1 MGQAFSWSG
10 MPNATGNFR
19 YTQQS
24 FDVNEQ
30 IAALGIV
37 ASGVDGFGQ
46 PCKVLQQIQSSAC
59 TPAFMEQNKWEDW
72 GVYAVFS
79 YSFATRSSMCNL
91 YFLAVFCFHST
102 DKEAW
107 VELCGQGQS
116 VLVTDHKKY
125 CQVVAIPKIDNLPPQ
140 MQFDANRDLTQPKFY
155 APMGANQQE

>member
-46 PCKVLQQIQSSAC
+46 PCKVLQPIQASAC
-59 TPAFMEQNKWEDW
+59 TPAFMEQNKWEEW
-72 GVYAVFS
+72 
-79 YSFATRSSMCNL
+79 
-91 YFLAVFCFHST
+91 

-107 VELCGQGQS
+107 VELCSAGQS